1 MQSKRIGKLSI
12 QTGIDDKVEVD
23 VSVSI
28 NSFGIIRINEIS
40 MKNEHQNQ
48 VRFSYAPSITLTID
62 EIYELKKIEEAQS
75 QQDKLEIE
83 IDNTKN
89 NLESLILTTENEMK
103 EINSNCEEKL
113 YSSNEKKLQS
123 IHNWFEENEFERLS
137 LNEYK
142 TKII

>member
-103 EINSNCEEKL
+103 EIKSNCEVKL